1 MSHGSRFG
9 DTASR
14 DGDRIVRSWLHE
26 DRHEDATRVLD
37 TVLTEVDTTP
47 QRSSGGT
54 AWRFSLMN
62 NNIVRVGLAAAAV
75 VVIAIIAINL
85 LPGSPTPGG
94 EPSTS
99 PSAAPSEAAQSAEPS
114 TWTGIAAGPFVVAD
128 TDAPVPVTVEIAS
141 PGWGHDSGIDYLYK
155 DPEGVDDG
163 SDSPEANGAL
173 LIAWSWPAGTGINV
187 YGDPCNWS
195 FTTPATPA
203 TTPDE
208 IAEALTAQAE
218 VEATTPVDVTVG
230 GYAGKTVTLTV
241 PMTYHQEPDVS
252 REVEFAECD
261 QAIYGFYAAEGMTE
275 PERNA
280 QGPGQIDE
288 LWILDV
294 DGAIVILDVSY
305 SPATPAELVEE
316 TRAMAE
322 SATFEAP

>member
-1 MSHGSRFG
+1 MSRFSTG
-9 DTASR
+9 ESR
-14 DGDRIVRSWLHE
+14 GDRVVRSWLHE

-99 PSAAPSEAAQSAEPS
+99 PSAAPSEAARSAAPS
-114 TWTGIAAGPFVVAD
+114 TWTGLEAGPFEVAG
-128 TDAPVPVTVEIAS
+128 TDAPVAITVEIAS
-141 PGWGHDSGIDYLYK
+141 PGWSHDSGIDYVYK
-155 DPEGVDDG
+155 DPDGVDDG
-163 SDSPEANGAL
+163 LDSPEANGAL
-173 LIAWSWPAGTGINV
+173 LIAWSWPAGTAFSV
-187 YGDPCNWS
+187 YGDPCRWS
-195 FTTPATPA
+195 TLGAVTA

-208 IAEALTAQAE
+208 IAAALTAQAE
-218 VEATTPVDVTVG
+218 TEATTPVDATVG

-241 PMTYHQEPDVS
+241 PMSYHQEPDVS

-261 QAIYGFYAAEGMTE
+261 EAVYGFYGATTATE

-280 QGPGQIDE
+280 QGPGQVDE

-305 SPATPAELVEE
+305 SPATPADLIEE
-316 TRAMAE
+316 TRAMAA
-322 SATFEAP
+322 SATFGQ